1 MNISLHFD
9 TLISIRK
16 RLSALFGEHRKVG
29 RRYLI
34 NNIKNKVLK
43 HKLVSSFKKNEERET
58 YLEYSL
64 RVRNKKKEEET
75 FQM

>member
-1 MNISLHFD
+1 VVAVSLKK
-9 TLISIRK
+9 TPIPQYK
-16 RLSALFGEHRKVG
+16 
-29 RRYLI
+29 
-34 NNIKNKVLK
+34 IKNKVLK